1 MPEMGRSKEPHVC
14 FTWFDSS
21 KILLTVLLG
30 LFSVFSIVRFLL
42 YFTLLSGFCVRNFS
56 LIH

>member
-1 MPEMGRSKEPHVC
+1 MPEMGRSKEPHGG

-42 YFTLLSGFCVRNFS
+42 YFTLLSGFCV
-56 LIH
+56 